1 MWGWLIGA
9 RGSGA
14 LAQTP
19 RGALVWTQVIS
30 QTLFRDQTTLFQ
42 TMLNRQVEAEKHLLG
57 RELFISSPGSFRH
70 SSESCHKSCNVN
82 GEFQPILIQF
92 FAYTF
97 VFSRVKSQSHASQ
110 GTATRQFHL
119 WQQQCVSRRGQ
130 CQLFFCSGNIAKS
143 SAHCCLRCL
152 SSGKRGA

>member
-70 SSESCHKSCNVN
+70 SSGMLLADKLTRFLSVT
-82 GEFQPILIQF
+82 
-92 FAYTF
+92 TF
-97 VFSRVKSQSHASQ
+97 RD
-110 GTATRQFHL
+110 
-119 WQQQCVSRRGQ
+119 
-130 CQLFFCSGNIAKS
+130 
-143 SAHCCLRCL
+143 
-152 SSGKRGA
+152 